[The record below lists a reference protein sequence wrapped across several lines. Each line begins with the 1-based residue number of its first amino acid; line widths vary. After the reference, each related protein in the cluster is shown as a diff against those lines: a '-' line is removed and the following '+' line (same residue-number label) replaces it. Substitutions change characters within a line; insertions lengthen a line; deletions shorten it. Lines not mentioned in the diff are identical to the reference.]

1 MKRFLINFL
10 LIFCAAFFLGGC
22 SDDDETIEK
31 GAKLEVSETSL
42 RFGSLATELTIQL
55 TSDQPWKIMNI
66 PAWLKVVPESGDAG
80 DFEIKVSALANA
92 EEIERKVRLEVVAGS
107 ETWNLAVFQL
117 EKGVLEFEEKEFL
130 ALYNHTSLKVPYRA
144 NGTLNV
150 TFSDGVDWISVP
162 ASKAVTE
169 QDLVFKLKVNDSGVL
184 RETFVYLD
192 DTQSG
197 LKDTLEVVQYPEPK
211 YELSGSKLFAKFDVT
226 EKKEGFEC
234 NIPFEVVFDDESVD
248 WVSLKESKL
257 ENGKF
262 EMSFKLVPNN
272 GNKINRTNFRLENKV
287 LGLSLKMSFSQ
298 MYKTFDGHSV
308 IRKEPTYEDPFGG
321 AGASIGKLTFNF
333 VLVGDG
339 FTKEEIEAG
348 VCDTYYDEVIEGI
361 ETLEPFKTYS
371 ERFGFILLHAESKES
386 GCTDHSTI
394 YGPKIVDT
402 RFKCAYEK
410 NGTGMTCDYTAI
422 QNFVTESL
430 QKEGVEYEAKKDV
443 VIVIANG
450 KRYGGVANLTRTGE
464 AVAICPV
471 SEEPFPNNFIQIMR
485 HEACGHA
492 FGKLA
497 DEYSMGG
504 PIDATTA
511 NYLKTWQSS
520 GMYLNVSLSSTEFPQ
535 PWQDLKNAGK
545 LPNVYVGGF
554 ACSGGVWRSSE
565 NSLMKGMDEGFNIL
579 SRYLIYL
586 RMKNLRGEGMD
597 LPAASVDD
605 FLSKD
610 KADEKQ

>member
-1 MKRFLINFL
+1 
-10 LIFCAAFFLGGC
+10 
-22 SDDDETIEK
+22 
-31 GAKLEVSETSL
+31 
-42 RFGSLATELTIQL
+42 
-55 TSDQPWKIMNI
+55 
-66 PAWLKVVPESGDAG
+66 
-80 DFEIKVSALANA
+80 
-92 EEIERKVRLEVVAGS
+92 
-107 ETWNLAVFQL
+107 
-117 EKGVLEFEEKEFL
+117 
-130 ALYNHTSLKVPYRA
+130 
-144 NGTLNV
+144 
-150 TFSDGVDWISVP
+150 
-162 ASKAVTE
+162 
-169 QDLVFKLKVNDSGVL
+169 
-184 RETFVYLD
+184 
-192 DTQSG
+192 
-197 LKDTLEVVQYPEPK
+197 
-211 YELSGSKLFAKFDVT
+211 
-226 EKKEGFEC
+226 
-234 NIPFEVVFDDESVD
+234 
-248 WVSLKESKL
+248 
-257 ENGKF
+257 
-262 EMSFKLVPNN
+262 MS
-272 GNKINRTNFRLENKV
+272 
-287 LGLSLKMSFSQ
+287 
-298 MYKTFDGHSV
+298 
-308 IRKEPTYEDPFGG
+308 
-321 AGASIGKLTFNF
+321 
-333 VLVGDG
+333 
-339 FTKEEIEAG
+339 
-348 VCDTYYDEVIEGI
+348 
-361 ETLEPFKTYS
+361 
-371 ERFGFILLHAESKES
+371 
-386 GCTDHSTI
+386 
-394 YGPKIVDT
+394 
-402 RFKCAYEK
+402 
-410 NGTGMTCDYTAI
+410 CDYSAI

-520 GMYLNVSLSSTEFPQ
+520 GLYLNVSLSSTEFPQ

-597 LPAASVDD
+597 WPTASVDD